1 MSDTY
6 SFRVVTPESV
16 LLEGE
21 ARSMVLPG
29 MDGKFGVL
37 VGHTPYLAR
46 LDIGEIK
53 ITLPSGI
60 RYVAC
65 SGGFAEV
72 TDEGVTVLAETA
84 ELPDEIEVERA
95 QSALERAQEKLK
107 EDLSSE
113 EQSTY
118 EAALRR
124 AQTRLEVV
132 EHRN

>member
-1 MSDTY
+1 
-6 SFRVVTPESV
+6 
-16 LLEGE
+16 
-21 ARSMVLPG
+21 MVLPG

-37 VGHTPYLAR
+37 AGHTPYLAR

-53 ITLPSGI
+53 ITLPSGV

-72 TDEGVTVLAETA
+72 SDEGVSVLAETA

-107 EDLSSE
+107 EDLNSE
-113 EQSTY
+113 EQATY

-124 AQTRLEVV
+124 AQNRLEVV